1 MTKSIFTKE
10 YRIFLELLIQVR
22 QTKHMTQSVL
32 AKKLKKPQS
41 YVSKY
46 ESAERRLD
54 IIETMNIVKV
64 FGVSLSDFSGE
75 LETTLANHKKAF
87 S

>member
-10 YRIFLELLIQVR
+10 YRTFLELLIQAR
-22 QTKHMTQSVL
+22 QDQNVTQSVL

-54 IIETMNIVKV
+54 IVETMNILKV
-64 FGVSLSDFSGE
+64 LNISFSNFCKE
-75 LETTLANHKKAF
+75 FEKTLK
-87 S
+87 

>member
-10 YRIFLELLIQVR
+10 YRAFLELLIQMR
-22 QTKHMTQSVL
+22 QTKNITQSVL

-46 ESAERRLD
+46 ESGERRLD

-64 FGVSLSDFSGE
+64 LNISLSDFCKK
-75 LETTLANHKKAF
+75 LEHRLR
-87 S
+87 

>member
-1 MTKSIFTKE
+1 MTKSVFTKE
-10 YRIFLELLIQVR
+10 YRTFLELLIQARLDQNV
-22 QTKHMTQSVL
+22 TQSVL

-54 IIETMNIVKV
+54 IVETMSILKV
-64 FGVSLSDFSGE
+64 LNSSLSNFCKE
-75 LETTLANHKKAF
+75 FEKTLK
-87 S
+87 

>member
-1 MTKSIFTKE
+1 MTKSVFTKE
-10 YRIFLELLIQVR
+10 YRTFLELLIQARLDQNV
-22 QTKHMTQSVL
+22 TQSVL

-54 IIETMNIVKV
+54 VVETMNILKV
-64 FGVSLSDFSGE
+64 LNISFSNFCKE
-75 LETTLANHKKAF
+75 FEKILK
-87 S
+87 

>member
-1 MTKSIFTKE
+1 MTKSIFTQE
-10 YRIFLELLIQVR
+10 YRTFLELLVQMR
-22 QTKHMTQSVL
+22 QEKKITQALL
-32 AKKLKKPQS
+32 AQKLKKPQS

>member
-10 YRIFLELLIQVR
+10 YRAFLELLIHMR
-22 QTKHMTQSVL
+22 QTKNITQSVL

-64 FGVSLSDFSGE
+64 FNISLSDFCKK
-75 LETTLANHKKAF
+75 LEKTLK
-87 S
+87 

>member
-10 YRIFLELLIQVR
+10 YCTFLQLLIQTR
-22 QTKHMTQSVL
+22 QDQNITQSVL
-32 AKKLKKPQS
+32 ARKLKKPQS

-54 IIETMNIVKV
+54 IVETMNILKV
-64 FGVSLSDFSGE
+64 LNISLSNFCKE
-75 LETTLANHKKAF
+75 FEKILK
-87 S
+87 

>member
-10 YRIFLELLIQVR
+10 YRTFLELLIQMR
-22 QTKHMTQSVL
+22 QTKNITQSAL

-64 FGVSLSDFSGE
+64 FNISLSDFC
-75 LETTLANHKKAF
+75 KKF
-87 S
+87 EKILK